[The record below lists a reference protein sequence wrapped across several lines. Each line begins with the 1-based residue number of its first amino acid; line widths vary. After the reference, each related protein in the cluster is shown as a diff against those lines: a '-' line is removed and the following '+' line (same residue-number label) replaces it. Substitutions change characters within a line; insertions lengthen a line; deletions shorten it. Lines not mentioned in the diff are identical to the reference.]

1 LLGPAGVRL
10 DHLPRDALQ
19 VRGEEPLRLEQVR
32 PAIMHTVYLHTEQ
45 VRPAH
50 MHTVYLHTE
59 LMRPRAHAAVCRL
72 RRLTAQGGGA
82 G

>member
-1 LLGPAGVRL
+1 MLGPAGVRL

-19 VRGEEPLRLEQVR
+19 VRGEEPLRLEQ
-32 PAIMHTVYLHTEQ
+32 M
-45 VRPAH
+45 RPAH